1 MKLQV
6 KPEPWLCMATSFA
19 MALDVPVREFI
30 ARMGHDG
37 SKIVFP
43 EYPEPLNRAGHHIQ
57 ECIHAAL
64 MLGYFTTPIEL
75 FPVTAAND
83 SANGAI
89 HQVIYPG
96 GQLENWIQ
104 FIGQIQRSRG
114 VITGRG
120 RACGHAMAY
129 DHGVIFDPDGVEFEY
144 SKDGCERRGF
154 ITRCVW
160 RVDPVARSVV

>member
-19 MALDVPVREFI
+19 MAVDVPVRELI

-43 EYPEPLNRAGHHIQ
+43 EYPDPQCRAGHHIQ
-57 ECIHAAL
+57 ECINAAL
-64 MLGYFTTPIEL
+64 RLGFATTPVEL
-75 FPVTAAND
+75 FPVSAANN
-83 SANGAI
+83 SENGAT
-89 HQVIYPG
+89 HQVIYSG

-114 VITGRG
+114 VVTGRG
-120 RACGHAMAY
+120 RSCGHAMAY
-129 DHGVIFDPDGVEFEY
+129 ENGVIFDPDGVQFDY
-144 SKDGCERRGF
+144 SKQDCERRGF

-160 RVDPVARSVV
+160 RVDPIARTTT